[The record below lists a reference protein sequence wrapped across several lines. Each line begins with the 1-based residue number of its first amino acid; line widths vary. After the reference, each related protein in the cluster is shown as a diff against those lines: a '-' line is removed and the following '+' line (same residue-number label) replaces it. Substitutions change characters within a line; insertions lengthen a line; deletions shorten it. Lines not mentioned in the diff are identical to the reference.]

1 MSLEWHNHMSV
12 FNFSLRNAKSVSKN
26 SRLCERHALENSK
39 PSYWA
44 IKMINLLER
53 NPLWRRHIP
62 FWHCATWEVLFFPPT
77 ALPTTA
83 QVQPV
88 SQIRARVSLPAE
100 RALRDRVFAQCGF
113 LRSASTKARLAA
125 LFHWNHFFPLTHSY
139 SQSPSVMAFHQRHI
153 CDPMQISTKEPSLS
167 LIECNGV
174 YLFQARELSGYGP
187 RSRREKMGERK
198 EKALLL
204 CSFLLGFYF
213 LLYRANIKEPLSG
226 ITWSLSGHSN
236 GFSKNWGGRTY
247 ESGFA

>member
-88 SQIRARVSLPAE
+88 SQIWARVSLPAE

-125 LFHWNHFFPLTHSY
+125 LFHWNHFFP
-139 SQSPSVMAFHQRHI
+139 F
-153 CDPMQISTKEPSLS
+153 
-167 LIECNGV
+167 N
-174 YLFQARELSGYGP
+174 
-187 RSRREKMGERK
+187 
-198 EKALLL
+198 
-204 CSFLLGFYF
+204 SFLFSESICY
-213 LLYRANIKEPLSG
+213 
-226 ITWSLSGHSN
+226 
-236 GFSKNWGGRTY
+236 GFSSAAYLWPHANFHKRAFFVLNRMQWCLPLPSKRAVWIRSQVQKREDGGEKG
-247 ESGFA
+247 ESSSSM